1 MLRTNIKSEVG
12 KLKTVL
18 IHEPGSEVE
27 NMTPN
32 TAEHALYSDLL
43 NLPIAQQEYAL
54 FKGVLEKVAEVV
66 SVKELLYKT
75 VLIPE
80 AKEEIIT
87 NMVALAK
94 IPELTK
100 DLRSMEVE
108 DLVAN
113 IIEGIS
119 LPQVSLTNF
128 LQSDK
133 FAVDPLHNMFFM
145 RDASFTIGE
154 NIYLGSMARSVRKP
168 EVKLLEVMYKY
179 ALEGKGQ
186 VVYVNDTGDRKL
198 TIEGGDVLVASPEV
212 LILGVGA
219 RTSPEAIDQLIKKV
233 SAYQDLKYVLVQ
245 ELPKEPESFIHLDM
259 IFTLLSQNECMVY
272 EPVIFE
278 KNNYHSILMK
288 IEGGKIKEINYIK
301 DLIDGLKIC
310 GLDYRP
316 IFCGDGDKVFQERE
330 QWHSGANFFAFA
342 PGKVMGYARNVHTTI
357 ALNKAGFEII
367 PAEHIV
373 SGKVNLSQISEKCV
387 VTIES
392 SELARG
398 GGGARCMTMPVFR
411 EDL

>member
-1 MLRTNIKSEVG
+1 MLKTNIKSEVG
-12 KLKTVL
+12 RLRTVL

-54 FKGVLEKVAEVV
+54 FKGVLEKVADVI
-66 SVKELLYKT
+66 SVKDLLLKT
-75 VLIPE
+75 IQIPE
-80 AKEEIIT
+80 AREEIIA
-87 NMVALAK
+87 NIVK
-94 IPELTK
+94 ISQMPELVL
-100 DLRSMEVE
+100 DLKGLSAD
-108 DLVAN
+108 DLVST
-113 IIEGIS
+113 IIEGVS
-119 LPQVSLTNF
+119 LPQVSLKYF

-154 NIYLGSMARSVRKP
+154 NIFLGSMARSVRKP

-179 ALEGKGQ
+179 ALGKNGQ
-186 VVYVNDTGDRKL
+186 VVYVNETDDKRL
-198 TIEGGDVLVASPEV
+198 TIEGGDVLVATPEV
-212 LILGVGA
+212 LIIGVGA
-219 RTSPEAIDQLIKKV
+219 RTTPEAIDQLVKKV

-245 ELPKEPESFIHLDM
+245 ELPREPESFIHLDM
-259 IFTLLSQNECMVY
+259 VFTLLSQDECMVY

-278 KNNYHSILMK
+278 KNNYNSILMK

-310 GLDYRP
+310 GLDYKP
-316 IFCGDGDKVFQERE
+316 VFCGDGDKVFQERE

-357 ALNKAGFEII
+357 ALNKAGYEVI
-367 PAEHIV
+367 PAEDIV
-373 SGKVNLSQISEKCV
+373 SGKTDLFGVTGKCI

-398 GGGARCMTMPVFR
+398 GGGARCMTMPISR
-411 EDL
+411 E

>member
-1 MLRTNIKSEVG
+1 MLKTNIKSEVG
-12 KLKTVL
+12 RLRTVL

-54 FKGVLEKVAEVV
+54 FKGVLEKVADVI
-66 SVKELLYKT
+66 SVKDLLLKT
-75 VLIPE
+75 IQIPE
-80 AKEEIIT
+80 AREEIIA
-87 NMVALAK
+87 NIVK
-94 IPELTK
+94 ISQMPELVL
-100 DLRSMEVE
+100 DLKGLSAD
-108 DLVAN
+108 DLVST
-113 IIEGIS
+113 IIEGVS

-154 NIYLGSMARSVRKP
+154 NIFLGSMARSVRKP

-179 ALEGKGQ
+179 ALGKNGQ
-186 VVYVNDTGDRKL
+186 VVYVNETDDKRL
-198 TIEGGDVLVASPEV
+198 TIEGGDVLVATPEV
-212 LILGVGA
+212 LIIGVGA
-219 RTSPEAIDQLIKKV
+219 RTTPEAIDQLVKKV

-245 ELPKEPESFIHLDM
+245 ELPREPESFIHLDM
-259 IFTLLSQNECMVY
+259 VFTLLSQDECMVY

-278 KNNYHSILMK
+278 KNNYNSILMK

-310 GLDYRP
+310 GLDYKP
-316 IFCGDGDKVFQERE
+316 VFCGDGDKVFQERE

-357 ALNKAGFEII
+357 ALNKAGYEVI
-367 PAEHIV
+367 PAEDIV
-373 SGKVNLSQISEKCV
+373 SGKTDLFGVTGKCI

-398 GGGARCMTMPVFR
+398 GGGARCMTMPISR
-411 EDL
+411 E